1 MSTRQVTLKLY
12 GIIELYI
19 NDYDRKSGLTLELNS
34 FRSIRQI
41 LEEKNIP
48 TTIISLL
55 LSGNKII
62 NLDYQVQNGDVI
74 KVFPHMGGG

>member
-55 LSGNKII
+55 LSGSKII